1 MLSRVSSL
9 KQPHQQINNFTTHKY
24 DCLAFQTQTHV
35 NLISFTC
42 EIWFMNDPVAVL
54 EKSVLSQTQT
64 WSENKDD
71 TKYQNPVC
79 I

>member
-1 MLSRVSSL
+1 
-9 KQPHQQINNFTTHKY
+9 
-24 DCLAFQTQTHV
+24 
-35 NLISFTC
+35 
-42 EIWFMNDPVAVL
+42 MNDPVAVL